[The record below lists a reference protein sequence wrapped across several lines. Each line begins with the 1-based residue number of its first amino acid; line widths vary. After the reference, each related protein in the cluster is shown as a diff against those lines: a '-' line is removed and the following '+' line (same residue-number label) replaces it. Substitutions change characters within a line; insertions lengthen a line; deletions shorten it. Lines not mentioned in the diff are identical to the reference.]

1 MTKTI
6 INTIVRL
13 NQNRKHQFLQWCC
26 VLANAGWCN
35 GHVKHCE
42 GTQKHG
48 LKQNLE
54 SRMRRERKRP
64 SLASPHNAAN
74 FLFPHRKWAGAEPPP
89 PSPGEQQLWLQPFSS
104 SRLFSLYKHM
114 YTYTQTHSSLENT
127 HTHTLQ
133 ANKTRQLWW
142 IYEAAF
148 ALRPNRRCLPCWK
161 MTGSQA
167 HILKLN
173 FWLDSLFRS
182 EINSLICLQI
192 NWTQTDAVIT
202 FAWKIWVWKW

>member
-1 MTKTI
+1 MLCRA
-6 INTIVRL
+6 NT
-13 NQNRKHQFLQWCC
+13 
-26 VLANAGWCN
+26 GWCN
-35 GHVKHCE
+35 GRVKHCA

-48 LKQNLE
+48 WKQNLE
-54 SRMRRERKRP
+54 SRMRQERKRT

-74 FLFPHRKWAGAEPPP
+74 FLFPHRKWAGTETPP
-89 PSPGEQQLWLQPFSS
+89 GNSS
-104 SRLFSLYKHM
+104 CDCNHQRRSIQRLAAVFII
-114 YTYTQTHSSLENT
+114 QTHVHLHTNALIPGKHT

-167 HILKLN
+167 QILKLN
-173 FWLDSLFRS
+173 FSQDSLCRS
-182 EINSLICLQI
+182 EIHWTIRLQI
-192 NWTQTDAVIT
+192 NWTQTDSVIT
-202 FAWKIWVWKW
+202 FAWNIWIWKW

>member
-74 FLFPHRKWAGAEPPP
+74 FLFPHRKWAGTEPPP
-89 PSPGEQQLWLQPFSS
+89 PPGNSS
-104 SRLFSLYKHM
+104 CDCSHSAARGCFH
-114 YTYTQTHSSLENT
+114 YTNTCTLTHKRTHPWKT
-127 HTHTLQ
+127 HTHTHCRLI
-133 ANKTRQLWW
+133 KHDSFD
-142 IYEAAF
+142 EF
-148 ALRPNRRCLPCWK
+148 MKLRL
-161 MTGSQA
+161 
-167 HILKLN
+167 H
-173 FWLDSLFRS
+173 
-182 EINSLICLQI
+182 
-192 NWTQTDAVIT
+192 
-202 FAWKIWVWKW
+202 